1 MHCWLLVQG
10 APSGSVAVHAP
21 GTPAATFAPL
31 QLPTALEGHC
41 ESYQQGAPLRPT
53 TAQYCAP
60 LTIIVALDAQHLL
73 SVAAAFGRP
82 HAPSA
87 HSALA
92 LQSAPGGAGGG
103 AIGAGCAIGG
113 ANSGTGG
120 AIGCGG
126 AVGCGGVVCCGGA
139 NATAGGATAGAIGG
153 GAAAVDCAAA
163 VGCAAG
169 GVRFGFR
176 AAKLWA
182 IAITTTT
189 IVAKNRVVVI
199 ATISI

>member
-1 MHCWLLVQG
+1 MQEPDVHCWLLVQG

-103 AIGAGCAIGG
+103 AIGPPPARL
-113 ANSGTGG
+113 
-120 AIGCGG
+120 
-126 AVGCGGVVCCGGA
+126 
-139 NATAGGATAGAIGG
+139 
-153 GAAAVDCAAA
+153 AAAPPRSIAPPRSVALPVALDLASAQPNC
-163 VGCAAG
+163 GLSQSPQPQLLLKIG
-169 GVRFGFR
+169 
-176 AAKLWA
+176 LWWL
-182 IAITTTT
+182 
-189 IVAKNRVVVI
+189 RP
-199 ATISI
+199 